1 MQQINSEA
9 KMTTKKFTDRA
20 EAGQALARI
29 LNFYANKRDAIVL
42 ALPRGGVPVGYEIA
56 HKLNLP
62 LDVWLVRK
70 LGVPGQEE
78 LAMGAIG
85 FGGVRYLND
94 ELIDMIGITPEQIED
109 VAQKEDSELKRRTR
123 LYRGDRPLPELKG
136 KTVILVD
143 DGLATGATMLAAIKS
158 LSQTEAARIVVAV
171 PVGARS
177 TCLELEQL
185 VDDVICIMTPDPFY
199 GVGRWYSNFD
209 QTSDQDVQMFLKAAH
224 QPAAHERK
232 TAL

>member
-1 MQQINSEA
+1 MHIR
-9 KMTTKKFTDRA
+9 KFTDRA
-20 EAGQALARI
+20 EAGQALAHI
-29 LNFYANKRDAIVL
+29 LNFYTNKRDAVVL

-56 HKLNLP
+56 RQLNLP

-70 LGVPGQEE
+70 LGVPGHEE
-78 LAMGAIG
+78 VAMGAIG
-85 FGGVRYLND
+85 YGGVRYLNSD
-94 ELIDMIGITPEQIED
+94 LISKLGITSEQIEE
-109 VAQKEDSELKRRTR
+109 VTKKEDIELKRRSR

-158 LSQTEAARIVVAV
+158 LSQAETAHVVIAI
-171 PVGARS
+171 PVGAKS

-185 VDDVICIMTPDPFY
+185 VDDFACIMTPDPFY
-199 GVGRWYSNFD
+199 GVGRWYVNFEP
-209 QTSDQDVQMFLKAAH
+209 TSDEDVQALLKSAS
-224 QPAAHERK
+224 QPAVQERK